1 MLRDAGQLMAV
12 ESGASDWTRGLR
24 GCLTW
29 GIPVA
34 ILVITPERYLVIVWP
49 AALTF
54 MGVACLLNARRCGR
68 IHCYATG
75 PFFLLLAVFGL
86 LYGIGLL
93 PLGDRGWTKLST
105 ALVIGSVVLIC
116 VPEWARLQRFA
127 RMCTKEWPRSGEFR
141 IGNSM
146 TGAGGSR
153 SLVAV
158 ALGHRS
164 RLSAALNSRC
174 DIDDEPDR
182 LHALQEYPSGQG
194 RDRRHRRISPNH
206 LVTAADE

>member
-1 MLRDAGQLMAV
+1 VLRDAGQLMAV
-12 ESGASDWTRGLR
+12 ESGASDWARGLR

-34 ILVITPERYLVIVWP
+34 ILVITPERCLVIVWP
-49 AALTF
+49 ATLTF

-116 VPEWARLQRFA
+116 VPEWQGIAVCTDVHQRMA
-127 RMCTKEWPRSGEFR
+127 
-141 IGNSM
+141 
-146 TGAGGSR
+146 
-153 SLVAV
+153 
-158 ALGHRS
+158 ALG
-164 RLSAALNSRC
+164 
-174 DIDDEPDR
+174 
-182 LHALQEYPSGQG
+182 
-194 RDRRHRRISPNH
+194 RISDRQFNDRCWREQ
-206 LVTAADE
+206 VTSRRRAWAPIAAVRGLKFEVRYR